1 MAELVT
7 PEASSASASLH
18 AGADA
23 QVYCYAYPDGAPI
36 LTVSAG
42 RTNVTISLCG
52 RQDVPASAV
61 AFARELA
68 RQAERFAAECE
79 RLHHELHHPAGEHA
93 SRVDAP
99 VPAGDF
105 PRDGGTAGSS
115 HLPAAP

>member
-1 MAELVT
+1 MTDLV
-7 PEASSASASLH
+7 PDEPSSVSASLH

-23 QVYCYAYPDGAPI
+23 QVCCYAYPDGAPI
-36 LTVSAG
+36 LAVSAG
-42 RTNVTISLCG
+42 RMQVNISLCG
-52 RQDVPASAV
+52 RQEVPASAV

-79 RLHHELHHPAGEHA
+79 RLRHALHPPAGEHA
-93 SRVDAP
+93 DRTGAP

-105 PRDGGTAGSS
+105 PLNGGMAGSS